1 MDEVTL
7 KDVASRSGCSVST
20 VSRVLAGTRPV
31 GEEIAARVRTA
42 ARELGYVPN
51 QVARSLRSRS
61 TGTVGLVLPQITNPF
76 YPSLVRELTHVL
88 HGYGRAALLADSDD
102 DPGVE
107 AGRIADLLGR
117 RVDALLVVPVDA
129 RLSRTAVAD
138 AAERVPLVLLDRGCG
153 PGVADLVAVDN
164 AAGIALILDHLA
176 ATGRRRPCFIG
187 ASGTD
192 SAAAERR
199 AAFDAGAGVLFPG
212 GERAPA
218 ELGDFSVAWGR
229 AAVDRLWPHRPDA
242 VVCAN
247 DLIAIGALQRLGELG
262 ADVPGEVAVTGF
274 DDMPMAA
281 LTAPGLTTVRQ
292 PVHELASEAAALLAK
307 GLDGGGPTTGRATAA
322 PGGRAVRTVR
332 LAPELAVRASSVPAA
347 TAALSSQP
355 TAGDPSAPGR
365 RPPSSG
371 DPFASGGV
379 SSSGDRSPSADPSS
393 SGDPSAPGRPSSGDA
408 SAPGRRPAG
417 PAPRPRP
424 HDRSAPTA

>member
-31 GEEIAARVRTA
+31 GEEIAARVRAA

-199 AAFDAGAGVLFPG
+199 AAFDAGAGALFPG
-212 GERAPA
+212 GGRAPA

-229 AAVDRLWPHRPDA
+229 AAVDRLWPYRPDA

-292 PVHELASEAAALLAK
+292 PVHELAAEAAALLAK
-307 GLDGGGPTTGRATAA
+307 GLDGGGPAIGRATAGA

-347 TAALSSQP
+347 AAAVSPSPQP
-355 TAGDPSAPGR
+355 AAGDASAPDH
-365 RPPSSG
+365 PPSSG
-371 DPFASGGV
+371 DPFTPGHPPSSGERPSSADL
-379 SSSGDRSPSADPSS
+379 SSSGRSV
-393 SGDPSAPGRPSSGDA
+393 APD
-408 SAPGRRPAG
+408 RRPAG
-417 PAPRPRP
+417 SAPGPRP